1 MMQNKERAWIYD
13 ILLLAVLVMAAYL
26 RFTGS
31 DWGQLEHQHPDEL
44 FLTSVTYDIA
54 PIGVK
59 SDVLGPAPTAAANP
73 WRAIYPSVYTDCA
86 EWGGYFDT
94 ACSPLNPHNRGHSFY
109 TYGTLPLLI
118 VRYSSDWINQLAQ
131 VEALSAW
138 VEPVRDLKLYGR
150 QMSALADLLTV
161 LLLYLI
167 VTRLYN
173 RKTALLAALF
183 SSLAVMQIQQSH
195 FYTTDNFSTFFMFLA
210 LLFAAEILMYRRPE
224 GAGPFDPSLVT
235 SYLRDPL
242 FWYTLAFGVSFGM
255 AVSSKLTAAPLA
267 LLLPG
272 AFLLRSMRRVGDDGS
287 APADKFDPGRFLT
300 YMVIGGFFAV
310 LAFRIFQPYA
320 FNGLLPSQA
329 WIANI
334 KEQRAQATPDSD
346 LPWNL
351 QWARRTHLYSFEN
364 LTIWGLGLPLGSL
377 AWLGFLVMA
386 WQIFKN
392 RQWRPHLLLWGWTA
406 LYFGWQSMQY
416 NPTMRYQ
423 LPIYP
428 LLAMMAAWITF
439 EGLKFRLKAR
449 DFNLRPLTLGLGA
462 VTLALT
468 AVWAFAFL
476 NIYIRDETRIAAS
489 KWIFQNVP
497 APINAR
503 IYSDG
508 GMYSQPLA
516 FHGGQITADSS
527 FTTVM
532 TANSSGELKDILLG
546 HVADFSNSGEQTLTV
561 TISSDAAPG
570 ALSSATATGNFLPWP
585 DSRGAPV
592 TLTFD
597 QPFPIV
603 QGKSYILTVET
614 SGGAIVLSGSAVI
627 NETDYD
633 FGLPFRVNYDPF
645 GGLYRGDL
653 NLQVYWD
660 DNSDD
665 NADGVADKLTRL
677 VDSLNQGDYIFIP
690 TNHQYGQITRLPER
704 YPLTTEYY
712 RQLLGCPANEDIIRC
727 YRLAEPGMYQGN
739 LGYELAAVFTSY
751 PTLGPLVINDQ
762 AAEEAFTFYD
772 HPKVLVFRKSAAY
785 DPAKVQTVLS
795 AVDLTRTVRLTPRQA
810 NSYEYK
816 DLLLPPDDL
825 AAQRAGGT
833 WSTLF
838 DYDALQN
845 RFPILGLV
853 MWYLFIFALG
863 VVTYPLARLAL
874 PGLGVGAYAL
884 SRILGLALL
893 AYFSWL
899 AGSVGLTY
907 SRATIGL
914 VLALLT
920 VAGLGVGWTRRA
932 ELFAEWRAHRRFFLT
947 VELLFLGFFLFDLF
961 IRLGN
966 PDLWHPSKGGERPMD
981 FSYFNAILKSSS
993 FPAYDPWYAGGYI
1006 NYYYYGFVL
1015 VGTPVKWLGIVP
1027 SVAYNLLLPTLF
1039 ALVAV
1044 GAFALVYQLMQAT
1057 TREARADESGRTLDL
1072 GIIAGLLA
1080 AFMTVA
1086 IGNLGT
1092 VRMIFQGFQR
1102 MAAPGGIIDQ
1112 ANVFQRWLWAF
1123 QGFFNSLTGGM
1134 LPFGRGEWY
1143 WNPSRVMPPD
1153 DMAITEFPLF
1163 TFLYGDLH
1171 AHMIVL
1177 PLALFVL
1184 AWAVSILK
1192 SRARMTRVE
1201 WLAALFVGGMMAGAI
1216 YPTNLSDMYTY
1227 LLLAVIAL
1235 AYALWFHARVDWL
1248 PGPIPPVYKRAALIA
1263 LGVAALVGLSFWL
1276 YQPYRA
1282 WYAQAYGSVDPWT
1295 GQHTPIWSYL
1305 AHWGF
1310 FLFLIA
1316 FWMAWETREWM
1327 AATPISALG
1336 KLRPFLLI
1344 IESGL
1349 AVLLAA
1355 LLYLGFKGV
1364 EVGWLALPLAAW
1376 AGLLILRPG
1385 QADEKRLVL
1394 FLVGTALVIT
1404 LVVEVVVVVGDIGRM
1419 NTVFKFYL
1427 QAWIMLAVSAAAS
1440 LGWLLN
1446 DIHRWRMRWRAI
1458 FQTGLYLLAAGAFLF
1473 TITATLDKVSDRMSP
1488 LAPHTLDSMAYMKY
1502 ATYSEFGRDMQ
1513 LDQDYQAIRWL
1524 QENVQGSP
1532 VIVEAAPAGVQ
1543 YTWLSRMT
1551 IYTGLPGVVGW
1562 QWHQQQQRV
1571 QFSQQVIDR
1580 GLEVDAFYKTLDR
1593 EAARAFL
1600 RKYDVRY
1607 IIVGQLERGKYTP
1620 LDPAMTD
1627 GLLKFD
1633 GLEGDL
1639 WSEVYRSGETVIYE
1653 VIQ

>member
-1 MMQNKERAWIYD
+1 MMNKEERAWIYD
-13 ILLLAVLVMAAYL
+13 IVLVAVLVMAAYL

-54 PIGVK
+54 PIGTK
-59 SDVLGPAPTAAANP
+59 SDVLGAAPTAAAYP
-73 WRAIYPSVYTDCA
+73 WRETYPSVYRDCK

-131 VEALSAW
+131 VESLSAW
-138 VEPVRDLKLYGR
+138 VEPVRDLKLFGR

-167 VTRLYN
+167 VARLYN
-173 RKTALLAALF
+173 RRTALLAAVF

-195 FYTTDNFSTFFMFLA
+195 FYTTDNFSTLFMFLA
-210 LLFAAEILMYRRPE
+210 ILFAVEILVYRKPGTAE
-224 GAGPFDPSLVT
+224 DAFNPSILT
-235 SYLRDPL
+235 HYLGDPL
-242 FWYTLAFGVSFGM
+242 FWYTVAFGVAFGM

-272 AFLLRSMRRVGDDGS
+272 AFLLRSVRHAEDESV
-287 APADKFDPGRFLT
+287 AADKFGLTKFWT

-320 FNGLLPSQA
+320 FSGLLPSQA

-364 LTIWGLGLPLGSL
+364 LTTWGLGLPLGIL
-377 AWLGFLVMA
+377 AWVGFLAMA

-439 EGLKFRLKAR
+439 EGLKFKIKGR

-462 VTLALT
+462 AVLALT

-476 NIYIRDETRIAAS
+476 SIYTRDETRIAAS

-508 GMYSQPLA
+508 GMYSQPMS
-516 FHGGQITADSS
+516 FSGGQITPEAP

-532 TANSSGELKDILLG
+532 TANSSGELKEILLG
-546 HVADFSNSGEQTLTV
+546 HVADFSNSGSQTLTV
-561 TISSDAAPG
+561 TITSEAAPG
-570 ALSSATATGNFLPWP
+570 ASSMAAATGNFLPWP

-603 QGKSYILTVET
+603 QGNSYILTIET

-633 FGLPFRVNYDPF
+633 FGLPFRVGYDPF

-660 DNSDD
+660 DDP
-665 NADGVADKLTRL
+665 AKLTRFM
-677 VDSLNQGDYIFIP
+677 DALNQGDYILIP
-690 TNHQYGQITRLPER
+690 TNHQYGQITRIPER

-712 RQLLGCPANEDIIRC
+712 RQLLGCPAGEDIIHC
-727 YRLAEPGMYQGN
+727 YRVAEPGTYQGS
-739 LGYELAAVFTSY
+739 LGYELTAVFISY

-772 HPKVLVFRKSAAY
+772 HPKVLVFKKSADY
-785 DPAKVQTVLS
+785 DPVKVQTILS
-795 AVDLTRTVRLTPRQA
+795 AVDLTRVVRLTPRQA

-816 DLLLPPDDL
+816 DLLLPPDSL
-825 AAQRAGGT
+825 AEQRAGGT
-833 WSTLF
+833 WSELF
-838 DYDALQN
+838 SYDALQN
-845 RFPILGLV
+845 RFPALGLV
-853 MWYLFIFALG
+853 FWYVFIFVLG
-863 VVTYPLARLAL
+863 VATYPLARLAL

-884 SRILGLALL
+884 SRILGLSLL

-907 SRATIGL
+907 SRTTIGL
-914 VLALLT
+914 VFALVT
-920 VAGLGVGWTRRA
+920 VAGLAVGWLRRA
-932 ELFAEWRAHRRFFLT
+932 ELLEEWRVNRRFFLT
-947 VELLFLGFFLFDLF
+947 VELIFLGFFLFDLF

-981 FSYFNAILKSSS
+981 FSYFNAILKGSS
-993 FPAYDPWYAGGYI
+993 FPAYDPWFAGGYI

-1015 VGTPVKWLGIVP
+1015 VGTPVKLLGIVP
-1027 SVAYNLLLPTLF
+1027 SIAYNLLLPTLF
-1039 ALVAV
+1039 ALVGV
-1044 GAFALVYQLMQAT
+1044 GAFAVVHQLMQST
-1057 TREARADESGRTLDL
+1057 TREPQGAGPDRPLDMR
-1072 GIIAGLLA
+1072 IIAGLFA

-1092 VRMIFQGFQR
+1092 IRMIFQGFQR
-1102 MAAPGGIIDQ
+1102 MAAPGGIIDE
-1112 ANVFQRWLWAF
+1112 ANILQRWIWAF
-1123 QGFFNSLTGGM
+1123 KGFFNSLTGGM

-1143 WNPSRVMPPD
+1143 WNPSRVMPPN

-1184 AWAVSILK
+1184 AWAVSIIK

-1201 WLAALFVGGMMAGAI
+1201 WVASFFVGGLMAGAI

-1235 AYALWFHARVDWL
+1235 AYVLWFHAQVSWL
-1248 PGPIPPVYKRAALIA
+1248 PGPIPPVYKRAAVIL
-1263 LGVAALVGLSFWL
+1263 LGVAVLVGLSFVL

-1305 AHWGF
+1305 AHWGL

-1327 AATPISALG
+1327 AATPVSSLG
-1336 KLRPFLLI
+1336 KLRPFMLV
-1344 IESGL
+1344 IEVGL

-1364 EVGWLALPLAAW
+1364 EIAWLALPLAAW
-1376 AGLLILRPG
+1376 AGLLLLRPG
-1385 QADEKRLVL
+1385 LPDEKRLIL

-1427 QAWIMLAVSAAAS
+1427 QAWIMLAVSAAAAFS
-1440 LGWLLN
+1440 WLLN
-1446 DIHRWRMRWRAI
+1446 DLHRWRLRWRTI
-1458 FQTGLYLLAAGAFLF
+1458 FQTGTYLLVAGAFLF
-1473 TITATLDKVSDRMSP
+1473 TITATLDKVGDRMSP
-1488 LAPHTLDSMAYMKY
+1488 FAPHTLDSLDYMKY
-1502 ATYSEFGRDMQ
+1502 ATYSEFGRDML

-1524 QENVQGSP
+1524 QDNVQGSP
-1532 VIVEAAPAGVQ
+1532 VILEAAPAGVQ

-1562 QWHQQQQRV
+1562 QWHQQQQRL

-1580 GLEVDAFYKTLDR
+1580 GLEVDTFYNTLDR
-1593 EAARAFL
+1593 ELARSFL

-1620 LDPAMTD
+1620 LDPAMPN

-1639 WSEVYRSGETVIYE
+1639 WKEVYRIGETVIYE